1 MGQLTLECIVEV
13 PDDEFDRNDIVTQIK
28 EPWRALTNLL
38 EHNGVKYQS
47 KSGITNDSNP
57 KPVTGAKR
65 GRKPKVANH
74 PGTLLATSNQAAA
87 E

>member
-1 MGQLTLECIVEV
+1 MGQLTLECIVDV
-13 PDDEFDRNDIVTQIK
+13 PDDAFDRNDILTQIK

-47 KSGITNDSNP
+47 KSDITNESTP
-57 KPVTGAKR
+57 KPVSGAKR
-65 GRKPKVANH
+65 GRKPKVQSVTAE
-74 PGTLLATSNQAAA
+74 AA